1 MRARPG
7 CGDRNRWRGRRRV
20 PPLPGEEARRQV
32 TAAAEAGRP
41 RRPPNDVFSRW
52 DSGHRVGGLR
62 TRRGGLRRTTCSLNK
77 RKLGSPLPQ
86 SCSSSRM
93 LPWAVH
99 IPHIILPGVQARER
113 PFADLSVIPRTQ
125 TSPKSL
131 ALGTLLQRRSQAVLQ
146 TDRTRVSAGGP
157 SSPECRRLLGS
168 TLCFLGVGGGVR
180 PSVHPPIPLSIPLSF
195 HPPIHP
201 PNHLFIKNY
210 SSRAC
215 EVPGRVAGSGQVE
228 TRPPETFPHGE
239 DRRERDGQARHAVPQ
254 R

>member
-62 TRRGGLRRTTCSLNK
+62 TRRGGLRRTTCSSNK
-77 RKLGSPLPQ
+77 RKPGSPLPQ
-86 SCSSSRM
+86 SRSSSRM

-157 SSPECRRLLGS
+157 SSPECCLLGS
-168 TLCFLGVGGGVR
+168 TLCFLGVGGGGPSVR
-180 PSVHPPIPLSIPLSF
+180 PSTYPSF
-195 HPPIHP
+195 HPSVLPSTHSPTQSFIH
-201 PNHLFIKNY
+201 
-210 SSRAC
+210 
-215 EVPGRVAGSGQVE
+215 
-228 TRPPETFPHGE
+228 
-239 DRRERDGQARHAVPQ
+239 
-254 R
+254 